1 MKDTDFDFLS
11 NFVESRSGIV
21 LHKDKAYLIES
32 RLAPVIKSEG
42 FGSLSDLILRLR
54 WQATGELVDK
64 VIDAMTTNETFFF
77 RDNPPFEAL
86 KTGIIKDLIEK
97 RQSTKTLNI
106 WSAACSSGQEP
117 YSISILLREHFPILN
132 DWTIRILGTDVSDEV
147 LEKADKG
154 IYSSFEVSRGLND
167 MLVKR
172 YFEPVDSRFKVRQ
185 SLRDRI
191 EFKKLNL
198 MDSFAQIPKMDVIFL
213 RNVLIYFKQ
222 EVKRDIVG
230 RIIERL
236 MPDGYLFLGQS
247 ETAKTLS
254 DQLEP
259 VNIASASCFVKSGAV
274 VSF

>member
-54 WQATGELVDK
+54 WQATGDLVDK

-132 DWTIRILGTDVSDEV
+132 DWTIKILGTDVSDEV
-147 LEKADKG
+147 LEK
-154 IYSSFEVSRGLND
+154 SRQ
-167 MLVKR
+167 R
-172 YFEPVDSRFKVRQ
+172 
-185 SLRDRI
+185 
-191 EFKKLNL
+191 NL
-198 MDSFAQIPKMDVIFL
+198 
-213 RNVLIYFKQ
+213 
-222 EVKRDIVG
+222 
-230 RIIERL
+230 
-236 MPDGYLFLGQS
+236 LF
-247 ETAKTLS
+247 
-254 DQLEP
+254 
-259 VNIASASCFVKSGAV
+259 V
-274 VSF
+274 

>member
-1 MKDTDFDFLS
+1 MKDTDYDFLS

-21 LHKDKAYLIES
+21 LHKDKAYLVES
-32 RLAPVIKSEG
+32 RLAPVMKSEG
-42 FGSLSDLILRLR
+42 FSSIGDLILKLR
-54 WQATGELVDK
+54 WQATGDLVDK

-77 RDNPPFEAL
+77 RDNPPYEAL
-86 KTGIIKDLIEK
+86 KTGIIKDLMEK

-117 YSISILLREHFPILN
+117 YSISILLRENFPTLN

-147 LEKADKG
+147 LEKADNG
-154 IYSSFEVSRGLND
+154 IYTSFEVSRGLSD
-167 MLVKR
+167 SLVKR
-172 YFEPVDSRFKVRQ
+172 YFEPVDTRWKVRK
-185 SLRDRI
+185 SLRERV

-198 MDSFAQIPKMDVIFL
+198 MESFDSIPKMDIIFL
-213 RNVLIYFKQ
+213 RNVLIYFKH
-222 EVKRDIVG
+222 EVKSDIVT

-247 ETAKTLS
+247 ETAKTLN
-254 DQLEP
+254 DTLEP
-259 VNIASASCFVKSGAV
+259 VNIAHASCFVKSGAV